1 MRKKLMWVVLFS
13 AAIVVAAISY
23 VGKVSATA
31 AAGFKA
37 TPIAMGTFGE
47 IDAFNQASKN
57 ELPAGFDG
65 DVWLSLQKTKGRSD
79 LYVQSN
85 SWPAVNTLT
94 GAIASTGWH
103 THPGHSLIIV
113 TSGSITDYMADCM
126 PHVYTFVPGQ
136 PAPTLVDPGS
146 GHLHVIRNEGSVPA
160 SSIAVQLVPY
170 DPAKANR
177 RIDAPAPESCPNIQ

>member
-1 MRKKLMWVVLFS
+1 MRKKLFWVVLFS
-13 AAIVVAAISY
+13 AAIGVAAMLY

-31 AAGFKA
+31 ASGFKA
-37 TPIAMGTFGE
+37 TPIAIGTFDE
-47 IDAFNQASKN
+47 IDVFNQASKN
-57 ELPAGFDG
+57 ELPAGND
-65 DVWLSLQKTKGRSD
+65 DNVWLSMQKTKGRSD
-79 LYVQSN
+79 LYVLNN

-113 TSGSITDYMADCM
+113 TAGSITDYMADCM

-136 PAPTLVDPGS
+136 PSPTLVDPGS
-146 GHLHVIRNEGSVPA
+146 GHLHIIRNEGSVPA
-160 SSIAVQLVPY
+160 STITVQLIPY

-177 RIDAPAPESCPNIQ
+177 RIDAPAPETCANIK